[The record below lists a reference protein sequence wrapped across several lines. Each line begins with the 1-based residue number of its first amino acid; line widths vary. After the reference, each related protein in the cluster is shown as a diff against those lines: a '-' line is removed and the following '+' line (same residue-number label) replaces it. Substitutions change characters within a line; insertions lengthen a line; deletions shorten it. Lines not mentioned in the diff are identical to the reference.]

1 MSNMPQTELEKSQE
15 ELDLMKYRQSEL
27 GRTNL
32 AGRMSF
38 CKDCLFNYNNM
49 CELNYETVKSLCIC
63 ARNKRRL
70 DSEKKS
76 RRNQKQRN

>member
-1 MSNMPQTELEKSQE
+1 MGQTELEKRQA

-38 CKDCLFNYNNM
+38 CKGCIFNYNNM
-49 CELNYETVKSLCIC
+49 CELNYETIKNLSVC
-63 ARNKRRL
+63 ARNERKLMEAKNGAKRTT
-70 DSEKKS
+70 KK
-76 RRNQKQRN
+76 

>member
-1 MSNMPQTELEKSQE
+1 MEQTELEKSQE

-38 CKDCLFNYNNM
+38 CKDCLFNYNNI
-49 CELNYETVKSLCIC
+49 CELNYETVKNLCVC

-70 DSEKKS
+70 DNEKKT
-76 RRNQKQRN
+76 RRTTRTKHAN